1 MLTAKEEKFCKNL
14 EIEKMSQR
22 AAYRDAY
29 PASQKWNDNSVDV
42 KACNLANEDK
52 ILLRR
57 KELRDQETERMQKK
71 AQWTRDKAFSELQWL
86 INKAKE
92 EVERKE
98 EFTGP
103 CVSALTNA
111 IKELNTI
118 YAVSE
123 KAENGGGVLEDI
135 LSAVRGINND

>member
-22 AAYRDAY
+22 KAYRDAF
-29 PASQKWNDNSVDV
+29 PKSEEWEDSSVDV
-42 KACNLANEDK
+42 AACKLANDNK
-52 ILLRR
+52 ILQRR
-57 KELRDQETERMQKK
+57 KELRDEETAIMQKK
-71 AQWTRDKAFSELQWL
+71 AQWTRDNAYSELQWL

-123 KAENGGGVLEDI
+123 KTESGGGVLEDI